1 MWFMWKIIFS
11 IWRYT
16 LLQFIMVKKI
26 INVSFVERNF
36 QMQENWRHIN
46 APQRWKRS
54 QMWLMWKS
62 FSQSDD
68 SKMHINSVHNGQK
81 DHICEPCG
89 KVFSY
94 AGKLKRHINA
104 VHKGQ
109 KDHMWLMWKV
119 IFSIRKHINSIHNGW
134 KDHSWKFNFL
144 IP

>member
-1 MWFMWKIIFS
+1 
-11 IWRYT
+11 
-16 LLQFIMVKKI
+16 
-26 INVSFVERNF
+26 
-36 QMQENWRHIN
+36 
-46 APQRWKRS
+46 
-54 QMWLMWKS
+54 MWKS

-109 KDHMWLMWKV
+109 KDHM
-119 IFSIRKHINSIHNGW
+119 
-134 KDHSWKFNFL
+134 
-144 IP
+144 

>member
-1 MWFMWKIIFS
+1 
-11 IWRYT
+11 
-16 LLQFIMVKKI
+16 
-26 INVSFVERNF
+26 
-36 QMQENWRHIN
+36 
-46 APQRWKRS
+46 
-54 QMWLMWKS
+54 MWKS

-109 KDHMWLMWKV
+109 KDHICDSCGKSFSQSENTLIQFIMDEKITRENS
-119 IFSIRKHINSIHNGW
+119 IFSSP
-134 KDHSWKFNFL
+134 KDKEKQ
-144 IP
+144 